1 MDYPIKGFIETSFS
15 DWPGKVV
22 AVLFLPSCNFRCHY
36 CHNHELILLPEK
48 YPNFPLEEILQSLR
62 ERNGWIDGVCLT
74 GGEPTLHPWLPSLI
88 RELRCAQEMGAP
100 GGSLGIKLD
109 TNGTCPEVLQK
120 LIDAD
125 LLDYVAMD
133 LKGPLQVHR
142 YAAIAGISL
151 DAGWLARIHQSIQIL
166 LEGEVDYEFRTT
178 LVPPLI
184 KEEEVYTLARQVR
197 GARRYTLQNFNPRS
211 AMDEDL
217 RKIAPFDDRVL
228 RRMQERVNEII
239 KKEVPGC
246 VGQVSSL
253 PPHPRPLPRLRGRG
267 EGGLP

>member
-1 MDYPIKGFIETSFS
+1 MDYLIKGFIETSFS

-62 ERNGWIDGVCLT
+62 ERSGWIDGVCLT
-74 GGEPTLHPWLPSLI
+74 GGEPTLHPWLPALI
-88 RELRCAQEMGAP
+88 HDLRSAREITAP

-109 TNGTCPEVLQK
+109 TNGTRPEVLQK
-120 LIDAD
+120 LIDAG

-133 LKGPLQVHR
+133 LKGPLQVDR
-142 YAAIAGISL
+142 YAVIAGIPL

-166 LEGEVDYEFRTT
+166 LGGKVDYEFRTT

-184 KEEEVYTLARQVR
+184 EEEEVYTLARQVR
-197 GARRYTLQNFNPRS
+197 GARRYTLQNFNPRN

-217 RKIAPFDDRVL
+217 RKVAPFDDRAL
-228 RRMQERVNEII
+228 RRMQERVNETI
-239 KKEVPGC
+239 KKEVWGC
-246 VGQVSSL
+246 EFHVSS
-253 PPHPRPLPRLRGRG
+253 
-267 EGGLP
+267 